1 MHLPAGL
8 HGQPGWVAALTPLPA
23 GGMIV
28 AEPIWARIGQDQAL
42 GAQECPHWFPVTGPS
57 WQRLGPRNVF
67 AVIYP

>member
-1 MHLPAGL
+1 MDLPAGL

-42 GAQECPHWFPVTGPS
+42 GRRNARTGSRSPAHHGS
-57 WQRLGPRNVF
+57 DWVHEMCSP
-67 AVIYP
+67 